1 MRITLILSGAAA
13 AAGAFGDLQ
22 TPPRSHNAPMTKY
35 PVRAVAPPAESDI
48 AHLFGGAH
56 LADAFAIAL
65 PAGAPQDTELLA
77 RAVFGNP
84 APWFRALLAC
94 RDAIVAPF
102 GVKTSAQVRRQLGGD
117 APATHIDFFPIMAR
131 HPNELIVGED
141 DRHLDFRASVLQRAT
156 AGGTGRE
163 LVATTAVHC
172 HNLFGRIYLFVIT
185 PFHRLVV
192 RSFLARAAARGW
204 TGA

>member
-1 MRITLILSGAAA
+1 
-13 AAGAFGDLQ
+13 
-22 TPPRSHNAPMTKY
+22 MTQHPVKPANPVN
-35 PVRAVAPPAESDI
+35 PVRAVALPAESDI
-48 AHLFGGAH
+48 AHLFRDAH
-56 LADAFAIAL
+56 LADAFAITL

-102 GVKTSAQVRRQLGGD
+102 GIKTAAKIRRELGGD
-117 APATHIDFFPIMAR
+117 GSATHIDFFPIVAR
-131 HPNELIVGED
+131 HCNELILGEN

-156 AGGTGRE
+156 AGGAGRE

-172 HNLFGRIYLFVIT
+172 HNPFGRVYLFVIT